1 MKLKF
6 KDYEASGSPKEMSE
20 FLRLT
25 QEKVG
30 CQLSE
35 DFEERWVEDF
45 KRRWDE
51 MMKKAA
57 EKPNGMDFNFV
68 GVPPTV
74 FPVSVGDGVSVIDR
88 YMIKPNRFHKD

>member
-6 KDYEASGSPKEMSE
+6 KDYEASGSPKEMAE

-25 QEKVG
+25 QEKVE
-30 CQLSE
+30 CKLPE
-35 DFEERWVEDF
+35 DFEERWVNDF

-57 EKPNGMDFNFV
+57 EEPNSMDFNFV
-68 GVPPTV
+68 GVPPTA
-74 FPVSVGDGVSVIDR
+74 FPLRVGDGVSVIDR